1 MARSAGVVS
10 CTAPARLMR
19 GLGRRGMGTGGLRT
33 HAATPCSA
41 WARRRNIRSMSVDTV
56 IALPDDLK
64 AALDRRAPSPPER
77 DELIAAALRAYFAW
91 PRPDED
97 ASDLAV
103 INDHAD
109 ELNAEAEDA
118 LSYQVPL

>member
-1 MARSAGVVS
+1 MSAQ
-10 CTAPARLMR
+10 CIPDTCPNQTRY
-19 GLGRRGMGTGGLRT
+19 LGIV
-33 HAATPCSA
+33 
-41 WARRRNIRSMSVDTV
+41 NMSVETV
-56 IALPDDLK
+56 VALPEDLK
-64 AALDRRAPSPPER
+64 VALDRRAPNPPER

-97 ASDLAV
+97 SSDLAV
-103 INDHAD
+103 INAHAD